1 MPLLQ
6 DFIHKLEEGGG
17 LRYFRIA
24 LAVLAVIFLGVMYD
38 WRDFT
43 NFSTAEAMDTAQ
55 LARNIAE
62 GKGYTTLYVRPLSMY
77 LVKSETK
84 KKLGEGAA
92 TAAGDPSHIL
102 GMHPDIAN
110 PPMYPLMLAGLM
122 KLPIFEWAVPAAKPF
137 WSPGGKFQ
145 RYQPDFLIA
154 VFNELLLLALIVMTF
169 FLARRLFDSSVAWLA
184 AFLLLGTELI
194 WRFCV
199 SGLSTILLMLIFT
212 GLAWCIV
219 LLEAELREPKG
230 GPARVLVLSAV
241 AGLVVGV
248 GGLTR
253 YSFGWLIIP
262 VLFFVVLYSVGA
274 RRVYLP
280 LIVLGACAAVML
292 PWIIRNYQLS
302 GTAFGTAS
310 YSVVEDTPLFPGTQ
324 LQRSLEPDFSRLN
337 VGGSLRP
344 FWLKL
349 LNNGR
354 DITQKELPHL
364 GGTWLIALFAASLL
378 LHFRSPALRRL
389 RAFLLSSM
397 GLLVLVE
404 ALGRTALWDRSPDIN
419 SENLLIL
426 FVPLV
431 IVFGCSLFYVL
442 LDQIE
447 LPFPE
452 LRYGVIGAFCAVMCL
467 PMILA
472 FLPPHGTAISY
483 PYLPP
488 VIQTVSGWMKPD
500 ELIMSDIPWAV
511 AWYGERQSV
520 WLTLNAAKDP
530 RDPNSIEN
538 IFTINDYEKPVK
550 ALYLTAETIDS
561 RFLTDW
567 IHAGNLSW
575 GSFVLDYITQKEA
588 PVDFPIRAAPSG
600 FFPESLFLADWQRWR
615 Q

>member
-6 DFIHKLEEGGG
+6 DAIHKLEEGGG
-17 LRYFRIA
+17 LRYFRVA
-24 LAVLAVIFLGVMYD
+24 LAVLAVIFLAVVYN

-43 NFSTAEAMDTAQ
+43 NFSTQEAMDTAQ
-55 LARNIAE
+55 LARNISE
-62 GKGYTTLYVRPLSMY
+62 GKGYTTLFIRPLSMH
-77 LVKSETK
+77 LIK
-84 KKLGEGAA
+84 KATEARLGTGAA
-92 TAAGDPSHIL
+92 IAAGDVSRIQ

-110 PPMYPLMLAGLM
+110 PPVYPMILAGLM
-122 KLPIFEWAVPAAKPF
+122 KIPVFNWTIPTTQPF

-145 RYQPDFLIA
+145 RFEPDFLIA
-154 VFNELLLLALIVMTF
+154 VFNELLFILLIFLTF
-169 FLARRLFDSSVAWLA
+169 RLARRLFDTNVAWLA
-184 AFLLLGTELI
+184 AFLLLGTELL
-194 WRFCV
+194 WRYCV
-199 SGLSTILLMLIFT
+199 SGLSTILLMVIFM

-219 LLEAELREPKG
+219 ALESELREPKS
-230 GPARVLVLSAV
+230 GPARVMILSAV
-241 AGLVVGV
+241 AGLIVGV

-253 YSFGWLIIP
+253 YSFAWMILP
-262 VLFFVVLYSVGA
+262 VLFFMVLYSAGS

-280 LIVLGACAAVML
+280 LIALGAFLLVMV
-292 PWIIRNYQLS
+292 PWNVRNYQLS

-310 YSVVEDTPLFPGTQ
+310 YSVVEDTVLFPGDR

-337 VGGSLRP
+337 MAGSLGP

-349 LNNGR
+349 LNNAR
-354 DITQKELPHL
+354 EITQKGLPKL
-364 GGTWLIALFAASLL
+364 GGTWLTALFATSLL
-378 LHFRSPALRRL
+378 LHFRNPAIRRL
-389 RAFLLSSM
+389 RGFLLISL
-397 GLLVLVE
+397 GLLVVVE
-404 ALGRTALWDRSPDIN
+404 ALGRTELWTRSPDIN

-431 IVFGCSLFYVL
+431 IVYGCSLFYVL

-447 LPFPE
+447 LPIPE
-452 LRYGVIGAFCAVMCL
+452 LRYGVIGIFGAVACL

-472 FLPPHGTAISY
+472 FLPPHGTPICY

-538 IFTINDYEKPVK
+538 IFTINDYEKQVK

-588 PVDFPIRAAPSG
+588 PADFPIRAAPSG